1 MDCGKKLL
9 ALDLLRHALFHF
21 FLVVSQASHL
31 DFLVALVFESV
42 RHFAQF
48 LLVFLY
54 LPSQRVILFF
64 VLRATTKCLESLS
77 ERFSARLV
85 ELVQQSVLVV
95 AKLANVKIELLNL
108 LLVLVG
114 SHWLFV
120 LPVDQKSVLVN
131 PIRV

>member
-1 MDCGKKLL
+1 M
-9 ALDLLRHALFHF
+9 
-21 FLVVSQASHL
+21 S
-31 DFLVALVFESV
+31 LVFEFV
-42 RHFAQF
+42 RNFAQF
-48 LLVFLY
+48 LLVLLY

-64 VLRATTKCLESLS
+64 VLRASTKCLESLS

-131 PIRV
+131 PICVGPSEAACSEVKLDMHVPFRANVLVSPID